1 MRARQEENVNAVI
14 EVIATVSLVVI
25 ATANHAV
32 IVTVNHVVN
41 VVINAAATVV
51 EWREEEEEGHL
62 PEISASGA
70 ATRVIG
76 KNFITNYKWMERD
89 EIDGEDFQ
97 RCERVLCYGGL
108 PMTGFK
114 YL

>member
-1 MRARQEENVNAVI
+1 MRARQEEIVNAVI

-25 ATANHAV
+25 ATVNHAV

-41 VVINAAATVV
+41 VAINAAATVAD
-51 EWREEEEEGHL
+51 WREEEGEGHL
-62 PEISASGA
+62 PEISASDA

-76 KNFITNYKWMERD
+76 KNFITNYKWMEKD
-89 EIDGEDFQ
+89 EIDGENVS
-97 RCERVLCYGGL
+97 EYYGRL
-108 PMTGFK
+108 SMTGFN